1 MMLGLADVS
10 VWLAYVLSIASAL
23 LCVGWGIW
31 RWNHDDA
38 APDEPAAEVRQWAAA
53 EVQLESKC

>member
-1 MMLGLADVS
+1 

-53 EVQLESKC
+53 EDQLESKC